1 MKTEYEKMRSQEL
14 YYFSDPEIH
23 ASLVHAKK
31 VCACLRS
38 MTIYDED
45 YRQVI
50 EELIPGIPQSTTICP
65 PFHCDH
71 GTGIILGENVFMN
84 YDCIMLDGGYIRIG
98 KHTLIGPHCQFYTPQ
113 HPMDYVERR
122 EEKETAYPITIGE
135 DCWLGGNVVV
145 CPGVTIGNR
154 CIIAAGSVVTKD
166 IPDDSLAAGIPAF
179 PAHFFLPDCKS
190 SANMAAH
197 GSAYRSDLPYT
208 SETLHFPC
216 FSDNQSSFH
225 P

>member
-1 MKTEYEKMRSQEL
+1 MSLVILVLKHMKTEYEKMRSQEL

-31 VCACLRS
+31 VCARLRS
-38 MTIYDED
+38 MTICDED

-166 IPDDSLAAGIPAF
+166 IPDDSLAAGVPAVV
-179 PAHFFLPDCKS
+179 K
-190 SANMAAH
+190 
-197 GSAYRSDLPYT
+197 RSLKK
-208 SETLHFPC
+208 
-216 FSDNQSSFH
+216 
-225 P
+225 

>member
-1 MKTEYEKMRSQEL
+1 MNLVILVLKPMKTEYEKMRSQEL

-31 VCACLRS
+31 VCARLRS

-122 EEKETAYPITIGE
+122 EEKETAYPIAIGE

-166 IPDDSLAAGIPAF
+166 IPDDSLAAGIPAVV
-179 PAHFFLPDCKS
+179 K
-190 SANMAAH
+190 
-197 GSAYRSDLPYT
+197 RSLKK
-208 SETLHFPC
+208 
-216 FSDNQSSFH
+216 
-225 P
+225 

>member
-1 MKTEYEKMRSQEL
+1 MNLVILVLKPMKTEYEKMRSQEL

-31 VCACLRS
+31 VCARLRS

-122 EEKETAYPITIGE
+122 EEKETAYPITIDE

-166 IPDDSLAAGIPAF
+166 IPDDSLAAGVPAVV
-179 PAHFFLPDCKS
+179 K
-190 SANMAAH
+190 
-197 GSAYRSDLPYT
+197 RSLKK
-208 SETLHFPC
+208 
-216 FSDNQSSFH
+216 
-225 P
+225 

>member
-1 MKTEYEKMRSQEL
+1 MSLVILVLKPMKTEYEKMRSQEL

-31 VCACLRS
+31 VCARLRS
-38 MTIYDED
+38 MTICDED

-166 IPDDSLAAGIPAF
+166 IPNDSLAAGIPAVV
-179 PAHFFLPDCKS
+179 K
-190 SANMAAH
+190 
-197 GSAYRSDLPYT
+197 RSLKK
-208 SETLHFPC
+208 
-216 FSDNQSSFH
+216 
-225 P
+225 

>member
-1 MKTEYEKMRSQEL
+1 MSLVILALKPMKTEYEKMRSQEL

-31 VCACLRS
+31 VCARLRS
-38 MTIYDED
+38 MTICDDD

-145 CPGVTIGNR
+145 CPGVTIGTR

-166 IPDDSLAAGIPAF
+166 IPDDSLAAGVPAVV
-179 PAHFFLPDCKS
+179 K
-190 SANMAAH
+190 
-197 GSAYRSDLPYT
+197 RSLKK
-208 SETLHFPC
+208 
-216 FSDNQSSFH
+216 
-225 P
+225 

>member
-1 MKTEYEKMRSQEL
+1 MNLVILVLKPMKTEYEKMRSQEL

-31 VCACLRS
+31 VCARLRS

-98 KHTLIGPHCQFYTPQ
+98 KYTLIGPHCQFYTPQ

-166 IPDDSLAAGIPAF
+166 IPDDSLAAGIPAVV
-179 PAHFFLPDCKS
+179 K
-190 SANMAAH
+190 
-197 GSAYRSDLPYT
+197 RSLKK
-208 SETLHFPC
+208 
-216 FSDNQSSFH
+216 
-225 P
+225 

>member
-1 MKTEYEKMRSQEL
+1 MDLVILVLKPMKTEYEKMRSQEL

-31 VCACLRS
+31 VCARLRS
-38 MTIYDED
+38 MTICDED

-98 KHTLIGPHCQFYTPQ
+98 KHTLVGPHCQFYTPQ

-166 IPDDSLAAGIPAF
+166 IPDDSLAAGVPAVV
-179 PAHFFLPDCKS
+179 K
-190 SANMAAH
+190 
-197 GSAYRSDLPYT
+197 RSLKK
-208 SETLHFPC
+208 
-216 FSDNQSSFH
+216 
-225 P
+225 

>member
-1 MKTEYEKMRSQEL
+1 MDLVILVLKPMKTEYEKMRSQEL

-31 VCACLRS
+31 VCARLRS

-166 IPDDSLAAGIPAF
+166 IPDDSLAAGIPAVV
-179 PAHFFLPDCKS
+179 K
-190 SANMAAH
+190 
-197 GSAYRSDLPYT
+197 RSLKK
-208 SETLHFPC
+208 
-216 FSDNQSSFH
+216 
-225 P
+225 

>member
-1 MKTEYEKMRSQEL
+1 MNLVILVLKPMKTEYEKMRSQEL
-14 YYFSDPEIH
+14 YYFSDPDIH

-31 VCACLRS
+31 VCARLRS

-50 EELIPGIPQSTTICP
+50 EELIPGVPQSTTICP

-166 IPDDSLAAGIPAF
+166 IPDDSLAAGIPAVV
-179 PAHFFLPDCKS
+179 K
-190 SANMAAH
+190 
-197 GSAYRSDLPYT
+197 RSLKK
-208 SETLHFPC
+208 
-216 FSDNQSSFH
+216 
-225 P
+225 

>member
-31 VCACLRS
+31 VCARLRS
-38 MTIYDED
+38 MTICDDD

-71 GTGIILGENVFMN
+71 GMGIILGENVFMN

-166 IPDDSLAAGIPAF
+166 IPDDSLAAGVPAVV
-179 PAHFFLPDCKS
+179 K
-190 SANMAAH
+190 
-197 GSAYRSDLPYT
+197 RSLKK
-208 SETLHFPC
+208 
-216 FSDNQSSFH
+216 
-225 P
+225 

>member
-1 MKTEYEKMRSQEL
+1 MNLVILVVKPMKTEYEKMRSQEL

-31 VCACLRS
+31 VCARLRS

-50 EELIPGIPQSTTICP
+50 EELIPGVPQSTTICP

-166 IPDDSLAAGIPAF
+166 IPDDSLAAGVPAVV
-179 PAHFFLPDCKS
+179 K
-190 SANMAAH
+190 
-197 GSAYRSDLPYT
+197 RSLKK
-208 SETLHFPC
+208 
-216 FSDNQSSFH
+216 
-225 P
+225 

>member
-1 MKTEYEKMRSQEL
+1 MSLVILVLKPMKSEYEKMRSQEL

-31 VCACLRS
+31 VCARLRS

-50 EELIPGIPQSTTICP
+50 EELIPSIPQSTTICP

-84 YDCIMLDGGYIRIG
+84 YDCIMLDGGYIRMG

-166 IPDDSLAAGIPAF
+166 IPDDSLAAGVPAVV
-179 PAHFFLPDCKS
+179 K
-190 SANMAAH
+190 
-197 GSAYRSDLPYT
+197 RSLKK
-208 SETLHFPC
+208 
-216 FSDNQSSFH
+216 
-225 P
+225 

>member
-1 MKTEYEKMRSQEL
+1 MNLVILALKPMKTEYEKMRSQEL
-14 YYFSDPEIH
+14 YYFSDPDIH

-31 VCACLRS
+31 VCARLRS
-38 MTIYDED
+38 MTICDED

-166 IPDDSLAAGIPAF
+166 IPDDSLAAGVPAVV
-179 PAHFFLPDCKS
+179 K
-190 SANMAAH
+190 
-197 GSAYRSDLPYT
+197 RSLKK
-208 SETLHFPC
+208 
-216 FSDNQSSFH
+216 
-225 P
+225 

>member
-31 VCACLRS
+31 VCARLRS

-98 KHTLIGPHCQFYTPQ
+98 KHTLIGLHCQFYTPQ

-166 IPDDSLAAGIPAF
+166 IPDDSLAAGVPAVV
-179 PAHFFLPDCKS
+179 K
-190 SANMAAH
+190 
-197 GSAYRSDLPYT
+197 RSLKK
-208 SETLHFPC
+208 
-216 FSDNQSSFH
+216 
-225 P
+225 

>member
-1 MKTEYEKMRSQEL
+1 LNLVILVLKPMKTEYEKMRSQEL

-31 VCACLRS
+31 VCARLRS

-98 KHTLIGPHCQFYTPQ
+98 KHPLIGPHCQFYTPQ

-166 IPDDSLAAGIPAF
+166 IPDDSLAAGVPAVV
-179 PAHFFLPDCKS
+179 K
-190 SANMAAH
+190 
-197 GSAYRSDLPYT
+197 RSLKK
-208 SETLHFPC
+208 
-216 FSDNQSSFH
+216 
-225 P
+225 

>member
-1 MKTEYEKMRSQEL
+1 MSLVILALKPMKTEYEKMRSQEL

-31 VCACLRS
+31 VCARLRS

-113 HPMDYVERR
+113 HPMDYVKRR

-166 IPDDSLAAGIPAF
+166 IPDDSLAAGIPAVV
-179 PAHFFLPDCKS
+179 K
-190 SANMAAH
+190 
-197 GSAYRSDLPYT
+197 RSLKK
-208 SETLHFPC
+208 
-216 FSDNQSSFH
+216 
-225 P
+225 

>member
-1 MKTEYEKMRSQEL
+1 MKLVILALKPMKTEYEKMRSQEL

-23 ASLVHAKK
+23 ASLIHAKK
-31 VCACLRS
+31 VCARLRS

-50 EELIPGIPQSTTICP
+50 EELIPGIPQNTTICP

-122 EEKETAYPITIGE
+122 EEKETAYPITRGE

-166 IPDDSLAAGIPAF
+166 IPDDSLAAGVPAVV
-179 PAHFFLPDCKS
+179 K
-190 SANMAAH
+190 
-197 GSAYRSDLPYT
+197 RSLKK
-208 SETLHFPC
+208 
-216 FSDNQSSFH
+216 
-225 P
+225 

>member
-1 MKTEYEKMRSQEL
+1 MNLVILVLKPMKTEYEKMRSQEL

-31 VCACLRS
+31 VCARLRS

-71 GTGIILGENVFMN
+71 GTGIVLGENVFMN

-166 IPDDSLAAGIPAF
+166 IPDDSLAAGVPAVV
-179 PAHFFLPDCKS
+179 K
-190 SANMAAH
+190 
-197 GSAYRSDLPYT
+197 RSLKK
-208 SETLHFPC
+208 
-216 FSDNQSSFH
+216 
-225 P
+225 

>member
-1 MKTEYEKMRSQEL
+1 MNLVILVLKPMKTEYEKMRSQEL

-31 VCACLRS
+31 VCARLRS

-145 CPGVTIGNR
+145 CPGVAIGNR

-166 IPDDSLAAGIPAF
+166 IPDDSLAAGVPAVV
-179 PAHFFLPDCKS
+179 K
-190 SANMAAH
+190 
-197 GSAYRSDLPYT
+197 RSLKK
-208 SETLHFPC
+208 
-216 FSDNQSSFH
+216 
-225 P
+225 

>member
-1 MKTEYEKMRSQEL
+1 MSLVILALKPMKTEYEKMRSQEL

-31 VCACLRS
+31 VCARLRS
-38 MTIYDED
+38 MTICDDD

-166 IPDDSLAAGIPAF
+166 IPDDSLAVGIPAVV
-179 PAHFFLPDCKS
+179 K
-190 SANMAAH
+190 
-197 GSAYRSDLPYT
+197 RSLKK
-208 SETLHFPC
+208 
-216 FSDNQSSFH
+216 
-225 P
+225 

>member
-1 MKTEYEKMRSQEL
+1 MNLVILVLKPMKTEYEKMRSQGL

-31 VCACLRS
+31 VCARLRS

-166 IPDDSLAAGIPAF
+166 IPDDSLAAGVPAVV
-179 PAHFFLPDCKS
+179 K
-190 SANMAAH
+190 
-197 GSAYRSDLPYT
+197 RSLKK
-208 SETLHFPC
+208 
-216 FSDNQSSFH
+216 
-225 P
+225 

>member
-1 MKTEYEKMRSQEL
+1 MNLAILVLKPMKTEYEKMRSQEL

-31 VCACLRS
+31 VCARLRS

-166 IPDDSLAAGIPAF
+166 IPDDSLAAGVPAVV
-179 PAHFFLPDCKS
+179 K
-190 SANMAAH
+190 
-197 GSAYRSDLPYT
+197 RSLKK
-208 SETLHFPC
+208 
-216 FSDNQSSFH
+216 
-225 P
+225 

>member
-1 MKTEYEKMRSQEL
+1 MNLLILVLKPMKTEYEKMRSQEL

-31 VCACLRS
+31 VCARLRS

-166 IPDDSLAAGIPAF
+166 IPDDSLAAGIPAVV
-179 PAHFFLPDCKS
+179 K
-190 SANMAAH
+190 
-197 GSAYRSDLPYT
+197 RSLKK
-208 SETLHFPC
+208 
-216 FSDNQSSFH
+216 
-225 P
+225 

>member
-1 MKTEYEKMRSQEL
+1 MNLVILALKPMKTEYEKMRSQEL

-31 VCACLRS
+31 VCARLRS

-166 IPDDSLAAGIPAF
+166 IPDDSLAAGIPAVV
-179 PAHFFLPDCKS
+179 K
-190 SANMAAH
+190 
-197 GSAYRSDLPYT
+197 RSLKK
-208 SETLHFPC
+208 
-216 FSDNQSSFH
+216 
-225 P
+225 

>member
-1 MKTEYEKMRSQEL
+1 MSLVILVLKPMKSEYEKMRSQEL

-31 VCACLRS
+31 VCARLRS

-166 IPDDSLAAGIPAF
+166 IPDDSLVAGVPAVV
-179 PAHFFLPDCKS
+179 K
-190 SANMAAH
+190 
-197 GSAYRSDLPYT
+197 RSLKK
-208 SETLHFPC
+208 
-216 FSDNQSSFH
+216 
-225 P
+225 